1 MTRRRTRV
9 YNHGMKA
16 YEALAGVRFKAQRST
31 PGLIADAIRGGILDG
46 TIVAGQQL
54 VQDDLARAFGTSRI
68 PVREALRQL
77 ESDGIIAYH
86 PHRGASVALLT
97 AKDVKEIYEMRAPLE
112 KLALR
117 LAVPKLERAHLTAAA
132 RAIDDSTGSSN
143 AVSFGRLNW
152 RFHQALYE
160 AANRPRLL
168 RTIRN
173 LYIHASRWPPFAREQ
188 RKMFAAIVAEHRAIL
203 RACEKR
209 DAGAA
214 VKALERHLA
223 ESERLLIHVIETS
236 RDSKD
241 AKNTPSR

>member
-1 MTRRRTRV
+1 MD
-9 YNHGMKA
+9 A
-16 YEALAGVRFKAQRST
+16 FEALARARFTAQRST
-31 PGLIADAIRGGILDG
+31 PGLIADAIRAGILDG

-54 VQDDLARAFGTSRI
+54 VQDDLARRFGTSRI

-77 ESDGIIAYH
+77 ESDGIVSYH

-97 AKDVKEIYEMRAPLE
+97 ARDVEEIYEMRVPLE

-117 LAVPKLERAHLTAAA
+117 LAMPNLDRTHLTAAA
-132 RAIDDSTGSSN
+132 RAIDDSAASSN

-152 RFHQALYE
+152 RFHQALYD

-173 LYIHASRWPPFAREQ
+173 LYIHASRWPPFAKQQ
-188 RKMFAAIVAEHRAIL
+188 RKIFATIVAEHRAIL
-203 RACEKR
+203 RACER
-209 DAGAA
+209 HDASAA

-223 ESERLLIHVIETS
+223 ESERFLIRVIES
-236 RDSKD
+236 SADHKPARGRH
-241 AKNTPSR
+241 PR

>member
-1 MTRRRTRV
+1 MD
-9 YNHGMKA
+9 A
-16 YEALAGVRFKAQRST
+16 YEALAGARFKAQRST
-31 PGLIADAIRGGILDG
+31 PGLIADAIRSGILDG

-86 PHRGASVALLT
+86 PHRGASVALLS
-97 AKDVKEIYEMRAPLE
+97 ARDVKEIYEMRVPLE

-117 LAVPKLERAHLTAAA
+117 LAVPNLERETLTAAA
-132 RAIDDSTGSSN
+132 RAIDDSAGSSS

-160 AANRPRLL
+160 AANRPRLV

-173 LYIHASRWPPFAREQ
+173 LYIHASRWPPFAKEQ
-188 RKMFAAIVAEHRAIL
+188 RKLFAAIVAEHRAIL

-209 DAGAA
+209 DSPAA

-223 ESERLLIHVIETS
+223 ESERFLVNLIEAS
-236 RDSKD
+236 RENKS
-241 AKNTPSR
+241 AKNGRS

>member
-1 MTRRRTRV
+1 MDAF
-9 YNHGMKA
+9 KA
-16 YEALAGVRFKAQRST
+16 LSGARFDAQRST
-31 PGLIADAIRGGILDG
+31 PGLIADAIRSGILDG

-77 ESDGIIAYH
+77 ESDGIVAYH

-97 AKDVKEIYEMRAPLE
+97 ARDVKEIYEMRVPLE

-117 LAVPKLERAHLTAAA
+117 LALPNLEREHLTEAA
-132 RAIDDSTGSSN
+132 RAIDDSTASSN
-143 AVSFGRLNW
+143 AISFGRLNW

-173 LYIHASRWPPFAREQ
+173 LYIHASRWPPFAKEQ
-188 RKMFAAIVAEHRAIL
+188 RKMFAAIVAEHRTIL
-203 RACEKR
+203 RACER
-209 DAGAA
+209 HDASAA
-214 VKALERHLA
+214 VKALERHLG
-223 ESERLLIHVIETS
+223 ESEQLLIKVIEMRREGKT
-236 RDSKD
+236 
-241 AKNTPSR
+241 AKSGRPR

>member
-1 MTRRRTRV
+1 ME
-9 YNHGMKA
+9 A
-16 YEALAGVRFKAQRST
+16 YEALAGARFKAKRST

-86 PHRGASVALLT
+86 PHRGARVALLT
-97 AKDVKEIYEMRAPLE
+97 AKDVKEIYEMRVPLE

-117 LAVPKLERAHLTAAA
+117 LAVPNLDRAHLTAAA
-132 RAIDDSTGSSN
+132 RAIDDSAGSSN

-160 AANRPRLL
+160 AANRPRLM

-173 LYIHASRWPPFAREQ
+173 LYIHASRWPPFAKEQ
-188 RKMFAAIVAEHRAIL
+188 SKMFTAIVAEHRSIL

-209 DAGAA
+209 DASAA
-214 VKALERHLA
+214 VKSLERHLA
-223 ESERLLIHVIETS
+223 ESERLLISVIGTS
-236 RDSKD
+236 REI
-241 AKNTPSR
+241 KNARKSRSR

>member
-1 MTRRRTRV
+1 MDAF
-9 YNHGMKA
+9 K
-16 YEALAGVRFKAQRST
+16 ALAGAPLSAQRST
-31 PGLIADAIRGGILDG
+31 PGLIADAIRSGILDG

-97 AKDVKEIYEMRAPLE
+97 ARDVKEIYEMRVPLE

-117 LAVPKLERAHLTAAA
+117 LAIPNLDRAHLTAAA
-132 RAIDDSTGSSN
+132 RAIDDSSVSSN

-160 AANRPRLL
+160 AANRPRLV

-173 LYIHASRWPPFAREQ
+173 LYIHASRWPPFAKEQ
-188 RKMFAAIVAEHRAIL
+188 RKMFATIVGEHRAIL
-203 RACEKR
+203 RACGR
-209 DAGAA
+209 HDANAA
-214 VKALERHLA
+214 VKTLERHLG
-223 ESERLLIHVIETS
+223 ESERLLIGVIENS
-236 RDSKD
+236 REGS
-241 AKNTPSR
+241 AKSGRSR

>member
-1 MTRRRTRV
+1 
-9 YNHGMKA
+9 MKVMDA
-16 YEALAGVRFKAQRST
+16 FKALAGARFDAQRST
-31 PGLIADAIRGGILDG
+31 PGLIADAIRTGILDG

-86 PHRGASVALLT
+86 PHRGASVALLS
-97 AKDVKEIYEMRAPLE
+97 ARDVKEIYEMRAPLE

-117 LAVPKLERAHLTAAA
+117 LAVPNLERVHLTAAA
-132 RAIDDSTGSSN
+132 RAIDDSTGSSSV
-143 AVSFGRLNW
+143 VSFGRLNW
-152 RFHQALYE
+152 RFHEALYE

-173 LYIHASRWPPFAREQ
+173 LYIHASRWPPFAKEQ
-188 RKMFAAIVAEHRAIL
+188 RKMFAAIVGEHRGIL
-203 RACEKR
+203 RACERR
-209 DAGAA
+209 DASAA

-223 ESERLLIHVIETS
+223 ESERLLVNVIETS
-236 RDSKD
+236 KKGKS
-241 AKNTPSR
+241 AKKGRPR